1 MQTLRFIIQPRAAF
15 GTPLVGDTLFGQ
27 LCWAL
32 RHRFG
37 NGWLAERLQ
46 GYGEGRPFMVL
57 ADAFPHGTL
66 PLPTVPSGCFQDS
79 AEDRKVLKKKRWLPL
94 TALATEFPTW
104 LVQAR
109 TDQEAADAVLRSA
122 GIRLDD
128 PALQKVA
135 PQPHNTIN
143 RTTGT
148 TGDGMFAPY
157 TMPQIWFHPAMRFDL
172 YAVIDETRI
181 TAEELTAAL
190 TDIGRSGYGRD
201 ASIGLGKF
209 AIDGA
214 AQPAALPPADKAN
227 AWLTLAPC
235 APQGQGFARE
245 RSFYRPLTR
254 FGRHGDTAALSG
266 NPFKRPVLLAGTG
279 AVFAPVNGGLDNQRL
294 FLGQGLTGV
303 PTDHPAAVSQGYAP
317 VLAIRL
323 EVTA

>member
-1 MQTLRFIIQPRAAF
+1 MQTLRFIIQPCAAF

-37 NGWLAERLQ
+37 NDWLTERLQ

-57 ADAFPHGTL
+57 SDAFPLGTL
-66 PLPTVPSGCFQDS
+66 PLPTVPPGCFQNS
-79 AEDRKVLKKKRWLPL
+79 IEDRKVLKKKRWLPL
-94 TALATEFPTW
+94 AVLAADFPTW
-104 LVQAR
+104 LGQAR
-109 TDQEAADAVLRSA
+109 TDQEAADAVLRANGSC
-122 GIRLDD
+122 LDN

-148 TGDGMFAPY
+148 TGNGMFAPY

-172 YAVIDETRI
+172 YAVIDESRI

-209 AIDGA
+209 GIDGA
-214 AQPAALPPADKAN
+214 AQPATLPQADKAN

-235 APQGQGFARE
+235 APQGQGFAGN

-266 NPFKRPVLLAGTG
+266 NPFKRPLLLAGTG
-279 AVFAPVNGGLDNQRL
+279 AVFAPANGGLDSKRL

-303 PTDHPAAVSQGYAP
+303 STDPPAAVGQGYAP
-317 VLAIRL
+317 ALAIRM

>member
-1 MQTLRFIIQPRAAF
+1 MQTLRFIIQPCAAF

-37 NGWLAERLQ
+37 NDWLTERLQ

-57 ADAFPHGTL
+57 SDAFPLGTL
-66 PLPTVPSGCFQDS
+66 PLPTVPPGCFQDS
-79 AEDRKVLKKKRWLPL
+79 TEDRKVLKKKRWLPL
-94 TALATEFPTW
+94 AVLAADFPTW
-104 LVQAR
+104 LGQAR
-109 TDQEAADAVLRSA
+109 TDQEAADAVLRAS
-122 GIRLDD
+122 GSCLDN

-172 YAVIDETRI
+172 YAVVDESRI

-209 AIDGA
+209 GIDGA
-214 AQPAALPPADKAN
+214 AQPVTLPQADKAN

-235 APQGQGFARE
+235 APQRQGFACN

-266 NPFKRPVLLAGTG
+266 NPFKRPLLLAGTG
-279 AVFAPVNGGLDNQRL
+279 AVFAPANGGLDSKRL

-303 PTDHPAAVSQGYAP
+303 STDHSAAVGQGYAP
-317 VLAIRL
+317 ALAIRM
-323 EVTA
+323 EETA